1 MSSKDFTP
9 RATRGVSQALS
20 DFLSSLPASCNRMLV
35 ALSGGPDSVAL
46 LVSAVHEARVVG
58 SGGRVI
64 GIAAC
69 WVDHGIRPVEELAS
83 EKIFVQELCAG
94 LGVEL
99 MFQTVRRG
107 EIERASVAEGGIE
120 AAARRFRYEAL
131 ERARISAACDI
142 ILTGHTSDD
151 FLETMVMRFC
161 SGAGTAG
168 LRGIPAA
175 TGRVERPLLS
185 VTKAGVLAYLES
197 RGQSFR
203 IDSTN
208 DTDDYLRNKVRH
220 EVLPVLLSVFPSL
233 RTSLGTVAVKSMLD
247 EDALASLARMLFT
260 SGDAS
265 NASNNEQQERNL
277 DAAAFD
283 AAPPAVRSRALYLLC
298 GTRSVE
304 RIPWRLVLA
313 AATSRKTT
321 GRLASGAGLQFIREG
336 NRIFVEPAHGSH
348 HARSLQDETSA
359 SESTIAGFSVLA
371 SGTGAYR
378 IGKAGTCTIYSA
390 GQPRGLRLDSFSWPL
405 WIRSRR
411 AGDAIQTQ
419 GGLKM
424 VDSLA
429 SELRIPI
436 SDRGAL
442 AIVEDVDGI
451 VAVLG
456 SWCGSRD
463 VYRRNDG
470 LMMIPAPGF
479 LVFDL
484 KGATFTDAVRR

>member
-1 MSSKDFTP
+1 MSSKDSAP
-9 RATRGVSQALS
+9 RATSGVNQALS
-20 DFLSSLPASCNRMLV
+20 DFLSRLPVSCNRILV

-46 LVSAVHEARVVG
+46 LVSAVHEAGALG
-58 SGGRVI
+58 SGGREI
-64 GIAAC
+64 SIAAC
-69 WVDHGIRPVEELAS
+69 WVDHGIRPIEELAS
-83 EKIFVQELCAG
+83 EKVFVQEVCAG

-99 MFQTVRRG
+99 VLQAVPRG
-107 EIERASVAEGGIE
+107 EIVRAAVAEGGIE

-131 ERARISAACDI
+131 ERARISAGCDI
-142 ILTGHTSDD
+142 ILTGHNSDD

-175 TGRVERPLLS
+175 TGRIERPLLS

-197 RGQSFR
+197 RGQPFR

-220 EVLPVLLSVFPSL
+220 EVLPVLFSVFPSL
-233 RTSLGTVAVKSMLD
+233 RVSLGTVAAKSMLD
-247 EDALASLARMLFT
+247 EDALAGLAGMLFT
-260 SGDAS
+260 PGDTP
-265 NASNNEQQERNL
+265 NDERQERSL

-283 AAPPAVRSRALYLLC
+283 AAPPAVRIRALYRLC
-298 GTRSVE
+298 GTGGTE
-304 RIPWRLVLA
+304 RLPWRLMLA
-313 AATSRKTT
+313 AATSRKTS
-321 GRLASGAGLQFIREG
+321 GRLASGAGLQFIKEG
-336 NRIFVEPAHGSH
+336 NRIFVEPATGAH
-348 HARSLQDETSA
+348 HARSLQDETDAAESA
-359 SESTIAGFSVLA
+359 ISGFSVLA

-390 GQPRGLRLDSFSWPL
+390 GQTRGLRLDSFSWPL

-411 AGDAIQTQ
+411 AGDSIQTC
-419 GGLKM
+419 GGRKM
-424 VDSLA
+424 VDSLV
-429 SELRIPI
+429 SELRIPV
-436 SDRGAL
+436 SERGAL
-442 AIVEDVDGI
+442 AVVEDVNGI

-470 LMMIPAPGF
+470 LATIPAPGF